1 MGSRHGGLEVRWWS
15 GDLKPAANQLPR
27 DRVVRPHLR
36 GSWRGE
42 VEGGRGEQGVLEGPL
57 VVRERGWTVAPKD
70 RQRNTIR

>member
-36 GSWRGE
+36 GSWRVV
-42 VEGGRGEQGVLEGPL
+42 VEGGGGEPGVLEGSL
-57 VVRERGWTVAPKD
+57 EVRERDWAVAPKD
-70 RQRNTIR
+70 RNTIR